1 MSRAEA
7 RLIALLLMELVL
19 MTAVMGA
26 VLFGAAGALDWA
38 GGWYFLSLF
47 TALSVAVSLWLLKA
61 DPALLE
67 ERLKPVVRTEQKPWD
82 RVFMAF
88 AGLGFLGWL
97 ALMGIDA
104 RMGWSHAPP
113 LAQVAGAALLIA
125 SFVGIAWVYRENSF
139 ASPVVRIQ
147 RERGQGVVSTG
158 PYAIVRHPMYAFALL
173 MFIGAPLLAGSWWA
187 IAFAPIAALGL
198 AIRTLGEERMLKAEL
213 PGYEAYARRVRW
225 RFAPGL
231 W

>member
-7 RLIALLLMELVL
+7 RLIPLLLVELAL
-19 MTAVMGA
+19 MAAVMGA
-26 VLFGAAGALDWA
+26 VLFAAAGTLDWA
-38 GGWYFLSLF
+38 GGWAFLGLFTGLSL
-47 TALSVAVSLWLLKA
+47 VVSLWLLKA

-67 ERLKPVVRTEQKPWD
+67 ERMKPVVRAQQKPWD

-88 AGLGFLGWL
+88 VGLAFLGWL
-97 ALMGIDA
+97 AFMGIDE
-104 RMGWSHAPP
+104 RLSWSHAPP
-113 LAQVAGAALLIA
+113 PARLAGAALLIA
-125 SFVGIAWVYRENSF
+125 SFGGTSWVYRENSF

-147 RERGQGVVSTG
+147 QERGQNVVSTG
-158 PYAIVRHPMYAFALL
+158 PYALVRHPMYAFALL
-173 MFIGAPLLAGSWWA
+173 IFVGAPLLAGSWWA
-187 IAFAPIAALGL
+187 IAFAPVAALAFAL
-198 AIRTLGEERMLKAEL
+198 RALGEERMLKTEL